1 MKFFL
6 NLFAMVN
13 VAYANLGFAGRHRGD
28 HSVHHGNHSFHD
40 HFAHALSVMKY
51 YRQQRGRDPDFCMQ
65 HAYSQSRRWKC
76 NIKLNISEIK
86 VKLNECLSRLHMR
99 EELCL
104 QALFDDDYFW
114 LK

>member
-6 NLFAMVN
+6 NLLAILN

-28 HSVHHGNHSFHD
+28 HSVHHGNYSFHD
-40 HFAHALSVMKY
+40 HFAHALSVIKY
-51 YRQQRGRDPDFCMQ
+51 YRQQRGKDSDFCIQ
-65 HAYSQSRRWKC
+65 HAYSVAKRWKC
-76 NIKLNISEIK
+76 NIKLFFLEIK
-86 VKLNECLSRLHMR
+86 AKIIECLNHLHMR

-114 LK
+114 TK